1 MMDRRRA
8 APAAIASIVGLAL
21 VAATLRGG
29 RAPHDVASLAAA
41 DGELLALRLGPLHV
55 PGPVPDVGQQRRG
68 LRRRGRG
75 DLLQTLR
82 PGHEARRR
90 QRHAAQDVDAVISTF
105 SLVEAAVSDTVR
117 RFSERL
123 GAERPDVAVHYL
135 GLQRYNSSQ
144 YGHFCCGHPS
154 IDKHKFM
161 AQSIAANISASLG
174 WNLVTQPLDIDVIT
188 TY

>member
-1 MMDRRRA
+1 MGPAMTKTSAMD
-8 APAAIASIVGLAL
+8 
-21 VAATLRGG
+21 
-29 RAPHDVASLAAA
+29 
-41 DGELLALRLGPLHV
+41 
-55 PGPVPDVGQQRRG
+55 G
-68 LRRRGRG
+68 LRV
-75 DLLQTLR
+75 T
-82 PGHEARRR
+82 
-90 QRHAAQDVDAVISTF
+90 
-105 SLVEAAVSDTVR
+105 AVSDTVR

-161 AQSIAANISASLG
+161 AQSIATNISASLG
-174 WNLVTQPLDIDVIT
+174 WNLVTRPLDIDVIT